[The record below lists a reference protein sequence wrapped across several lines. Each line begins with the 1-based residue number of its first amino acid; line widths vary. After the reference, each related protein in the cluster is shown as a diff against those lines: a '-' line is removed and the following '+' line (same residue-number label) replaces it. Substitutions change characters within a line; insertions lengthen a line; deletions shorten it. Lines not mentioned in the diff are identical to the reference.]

1 MSFAIHNFA
10 NCFLCNNNLVFFDRD
25 TRKRD
30 QTKYQIQM
38 CCNLLAVYIVFLFG
52 IEEVDDYGWCTFLAA
67 LLHYTLLTTW
77 LWMGVYANKLYL
89 VFSKVGLLL
98 RQAVIRCFFTLIK
111 SLVNC
116 DKAQKLF
123 QSMSSKNVCIDE
135 TVIYDQTYLFIVG
148 SAFFKMSQSSKYFK
162 RSPRIK

>member
-1 MSFAIHNFA
+1 MDWDNRANISLHSLSKGVLALSIEGKLFTKNKNCYFYHQIHTGSFLAMDVF
-10 NCFLCNNNLVFFDRD
+10 CYTQPCKLFLIQWPFRFFDRD

-30 QTKYQIQM
+30 QTKYQIHM

-52 IEEVDDYGWCTFLAA
+52 IEEVNDYGWCTFLAA

-98 RQAVIRCFFTLIK
+98 RQTVIRCFFHF
-111 SLVNC
+111 
-116 DKAQKLF
+116 DW
-123 QSMSSKNVCIDE
+123 
-135 TVIYDQTYLFIVG
+135 IVG
-148 SAFFKMSQSSKYFK
+148 EL
-162 RSPRIK
+162 R